1 MRMKSLLRKIPS
13 IPGIYALIFVIDR
26 ESTLRIGRLGVFK
39 FSPGTYVYF
48 GSAKGP
54 GGLRARLA
62 RHSSREKRM
71 HWHID
76 FLLASPYTK
85 PLAAVYSPTGSF
97 VECDLVEKAL
107 HLFSP
112 EVLVKG
118 FGSSDCRRGCPA
130 HLLKGLSVNSVAE
143 IFRSLGLT
151 PWVLMLV

>member
-1 MRMKSLLRKIPS
+1 MSRKIPS

-26 ESTLRIGRLGVFK
+26 ESAVRIGRLGVFN

-54 GGLRARLA
+54 GGLRARLS
-62 RHSSREKRM
+62 RHFSRKKRM

-76 FLLASPYTK
+76 FLLVSPHTK
-85 PLAAVYSPTGSF
+85 LLAAVYSPTDSL

-107 HLFSP
+107 HPSSA
-112 EVLVKG
+112 EVPVKG

-130 HLLKGLSVNSVAE
+130 HLLKGLSVNSVTE

-151 PWVLMLV
+151 PSVLLLV